1 MRVSKSKYS
10 KTFYVPNAPDNS
22 PSLKVG
28 GALAALVL
36 AVLLLWVFGSGSG
49 SDADA
54 KKAVVAASSPTVETS
69 RPTPETAAPSP
80 SPTSTPP
87 TPPTLATPQPTK
99 APVNLGSLVPVE
111 SVTDGDTIRVMYKG
125 VNEPVRLI
133 GINTPEVARYGQPGE
148 CFGQEAGSFARK
160 KMNGKKVYLVRDGM
174 QDDRDRYGRLLRFV
188 ILEDQTNVNELMV
201 RKGFATYEAQYPVA
215 EPFRSRLANA
225 QRSAQESTAGLWNA
239 C

>member
-1 MRVSKSKYS
+1 MRVSKRDFS

-22 PSLKVG
+22 PYLKAG
-28 GALAALVL
+28 GALAALAL
-36 AVLLLWVFGSGSG
+36 AVLLAWAFGSGSS

-54 KKAVVAASSPTVETS
+54 EKAVVATPSPTVETS

-80 SPTSTPP
+80 SPPPTLP
-87 TPPTLATPQPTK
+87 TPPAPKPTK
-99 APVNLGSLVPVE
+99 APVDLGSLVAVE
-111 SVTDGDTIRVMYKG
+111 SVTDGDTIRVIYKG
-125 VNEPVRLI
+125 ASEPVRLI
-133 GINTPEVARYGQPGE
+133 GINTPEVARYGQSGE
-148 CFGQEAGSFARK
+148 CFGQEASSFARK

-201 RKGFATYEAQYPVA
+201 RKGFATYEGQYPVA
-215 EPFRSRLANA
+215 EPFRSGLANA
-225 QRSAQESTAGLWNA
+225 QRLAQESSTGLWSA